1 MDGAEP
7 SGALTEGDR
16 AALYESYA
24 STHAGLSVPAA
35 EDREF
40 RRDILPHLPPVAEDA
55 SVLDLGCGQGG
66 LVAQLKRHGYA
77 RASGVDVSPEQVA
90 LAHARGLSSVVE
102 GDYRDTLLENKYDV
116 ITATDFL
123 EHLTKHEVV
132 QAFRFVAGA
141 LESQGL
147 FILRV
152 PNAESPFSGRIQYG
166 DFTHES
172 RFTARSLRQIASS
185 AGFSRCEFL
194 PCPPIVH
201 GPASLLRR
209 TIWGAYSGVLK
220 LGFAADSGILRG
232 HIVTP
237 NLTAVLRT

>member
-1 MDGAEP
+1 MDGAEH
-7 SGALTEGDR
+7 SGALTESDR
-16 AALYESYA
+16 SALYESYA

-40 RRDILPHLPPVAEDA
+40 RRDILPHLPLATDDA
-55 SVLDLGCGQGG
+55 TVLDLGCGQGG
-66 LVAQLKRHGYA
+66 LVAQLQRHGYVH
-77 RASGVDVSPEQVA
+77 ASGVDVSPEQVA
-90 LAHARGLSSVVE
+90 LAHGRGLTSVIQ

-132 QAFRFVAGA
+132 QTFRFVAGA
-141 LESQGL
+141 LEPQGL

-152 PNAESPFSGRIQYG
+152 PNAGSPLSGRIQYG

-172 RFTARSLRQIASS
+172 RFTTRSLRQIASS
-185 AGFSRCEFL
+185 AGFVQSEFF

-201 GPASLLRR
+201 GPASLVRR
-209 TIWGAYSGVLK
+209 IIWGAYSGALK
-220 LGFAADSGILRG
+220 LGFAADSGTLRG